1 MSSVEI
7 VPARPMPRVGT
18 ARAYRAAV
26 ERVVARM
33 RESADAP
40 LNLADMAAAAGVSRC
55 HFDRMFRFVTGLS
68 PRRFQTALRLH
79 AATRLLLTTE
89 RAVTEV
95 CFDVGYE
102 SLGSF
107 ITKFTATFGV
117 SPQRLRQIADRFDQ
131 PLARWLEGVRMPR
144 GRDIRGRIAFPRP
157 FAGIVFV
164 GLFGERIADES
175 PMACAIVR
183 GPGAFGM
190 AAPPDGRYHAMAI
203 AMRPEQR
210 AIDVLLDDTLPRAA
224 APHPVI
230 VRRGAASEEIALA
243 LRGPEAIDP
252 PVNLTLPL
260 LLQLAGAGA

>member
-1 MSSVEI
+1 MSTVEI
-7 VPARPMPRVGT
+7 TTPRPMPRVRT
-18 ARAYRAAV
+18 MRAHRAAV

-33 RESADAP
+33 RARADAP
-40 LNLADMAAAAGVSRC
+40 LNLAEMATAAGVSRC
-55 HFDRMFRFVTGLS
+55 HFDRVFRFVTGLS

-79 AATRLLLTTE
+79 TATRLLLTTE
-89 RAVTEV
+89 RAVTDV

-107 ITKFTATFGV
+107 ITKFTGTFGV

-131 PLARWLEGVRMPR
+131 PLMRWLEGLPMQR
-144 GRDIRGRIAFPRP
+144 GDAIRGRIAFDS
-157 FAGIVFV
+157 AGVAFI

-183 GPGAFGM
+183 ESGAFGM
-190 AAPPDGRYHAMAI
+190 SAPPDGRYHALAI

-210 AIDVLLDDTLPRAA
+210 AIDVLLDDALPRAA
-224 APHPVI
+224 APRPI
-230 VRRGAASEEIALA
+230 LVRRGIASEEIALT

-260 LLQLAGAGA
+260 LLRLWEAR